1 MKKNLFFYL
10 CMTLFMTI
18 AVSSCKDDD
27 DDDNPPVVEAS
38 LIKTITLDYDGT
50 GADIE
55 GWEFIYDATDRVT
68 SIINTYN
75 GSIEDTIL
83 YDYSTPGRLVIT
95 KSGFPTTYELNAE
108 GRVSKELW
116 VADGSEYEGYTYDA
130 DGILVKVIE
139 HYGGADHL
147 KYDMPVVNGNV
158 TNRIRY
164 EEDLTVREDRVF
176 SYTTGD
182 NLSNIQQIYAVD
194 SEWKTLG
201 GLFGEASAKLA
212 SGFVRNITA
221 DPLSAYGVT
230 FAYTF
235 DAENRPATITKN
247 GTSSGGPYTE
257 ILTYSYYEE

>member
-1 MKKNLFFYL
+1 MKKNLFYYL
-10 CMTLFMTI
+10 CMVMIMSITI
-18 AVSSCKDDD
+18 SCDDD

-50 GADIE
+50 GADVE
-55 GWEFIYDATDRVT
+55 GWEFIYNASDKVT

-83 YDYSTPGRLVIT
+83 YDYSQAGKLIIT
-95 KSGFPTTYELNAE
+95 KSGTPTTYELDAN

-116 VADGSEYEGYTYDA
+116 VADGSEYEGYTYNA
-130 DGILVKVIE
+130 DGILTKIVE

-147 KYDMPVVNGNV
+147 KYDLTVANKNV

-164 EEDLTVREDRVF
+164 EDDGVTVREDREF
-176 SYTTGD
+176 TYTQGD

-194 SEWKTLG
+194 SEWKPVG
-201 GLFGEASAKLA
+201 GLFGKASAKLA
-212 SGFVRNITA
+212 DGFVRHITA
-221 DPLSAYGVT
+221 DPLSNYGVN
-230 FAYTF
+230 FVYTF
-235 DAENRPATITKN
+235 DSENRPATITKS

-257 ILTYSYYEE
+257 ILTYTYYE

>member
-10 CMTLFMTI
+10 CMAVLMTVAI
-18 AVSSCKDDD
+18 SCKDD

-38 LIKTITLDYDGT
+38 LIKTINLDYDGT

-75 GSIEDTIL
+75 GSVEDTIL
-83 YDYSTPGRLVIT
+83 YDYSTAGKLVIT
-95 KSGFPTTYELNAE
+95 KGGNPTTYELNAN

-116 VADGSEYEGYTYDA
+116 VADGSEYEGYTYNA
-130 DGILVKVIE
+130 DGILIKIIE
-139 HYGGADHL
+139 RYSGADHL
-147 KYDMPVVNGNV
+147 KYDMTVVTKNV

-164 EEDLTVREDRVF
+164 EDDLTVREDRAF
-176 SYTTGD
+176 TYTTGD
-182 NLSNIQQIYAVD
+182 NLSNMQQIYAVD
-194 SEWKTLG
+194 SEWKPVG

-230 FAYTF
+230 FTYTF
-235 DAENRPATITKN
+235 DAVNCPATITKN

-257 ILTYSYYEE
+257 VLSYTYYE

>member
-10 CMTLFMTI
+10 CMALFMTV

-38 LIKTITLDYDGT
+38 LIKTINLDFT
-50 GADIE
+50 GAGTEVE

-75 GSIEDTIL
+75 GTVEDTIQ
-83 YDYSTPGRLVIT
+83 YDYSTAGKLIIT
-95 KSGFPTTYELNAE
+95 KGGNPTTYELNAD

-116 VADGSEYEGYTYDA
+116 VADGSEYEAYTYNA
-130 DGILVKVIE
+130 DGILIKIIE

-147 KYDMPVVNGNV
+147 KYDLTVANKNV

-182 NLSNIQQIYAVD
+182 NASNIQQIYAVD
-194 SEWKTLG
+194 SEWKPVG
-201 GLFGEASAKLA
+201 GLFGEACDKLA

-230 FAYTF
+230 FVYTF
-235 DAENRPATITKN
+235 DAKNRPATITKN

-257 ILTYSYYEE
+257 VLTYTYYE

>member
-10 CMTLFMTI
+10 CMAVFMSITI
-18 AVSSCKDDD
+18 SCKDD

-38 LIKTITLDYDGT
+38 LIKTISLDYDGT
-50 GADIE
+50 GADVE
-55 GWEFIYDATDRVT
+55 GWEFIYNASDKVT

-75 GSIEDTIL
+75 GTVEDTIL
-83 YDYSTPGRLVIT
+83 YDYTQAGKLIIT
-95 KSGFPTTYELNAE
+95 KGGNPTTYELDAN

-116 VADGSEYEGYTYDA
+116 VADGSEYEGYTYNA
-130 DGILVKVIE
+130 DGILVKIVE

-147 KYDMPVVNGNV
+147 KYDLTVANKNV

-164 EEDLTVREDRVF
+164 EDDGVTVREDREF

-182 NLSNIQQIYAVD
+182 NASNIQQIYAVD
-194 SEWKTLG
+194 SEWKPVG

-212 SGFVRNITA
+212 SGFVRHITA

-230 FAYTF
+230 FEYTF
-235 DAENRPATITKN
+235 DAKNRPATITKD

-257 ILTYSYYEE
+257 VLSYTYYE